1 MSHRPRSPADCVE
14 APSASSAPPRFSERL
29 WTEAEAKQSW
39 VCLGLDVV
47 LKQLPHNIP
56 HTIEGAQVFL
66 QNIVDA
72 SIDDV
77 AVVKPNLAFYLA
89 LGSDGIRLLTDII
102 EHIDRRAIVILDGK
116 FGDVPDTV
124 EQYARA
130 AFDVLGADAVTV
142 DLYGGW
148 GTLKPMLADATRGV
162 FVWTRS
168 SNPGADAVQG
178 ESGDSASLFSRVARE
193 IHARAERGNLGSV
206 VGATR
211 PDDVRRVRA
220 AAPGVPILA
229 PGVGAQGG
237 DLEAVVR
244 AGFGNAP
251 AGVLLNAGRSALWA
265 SADADYAPATRAA
278 VREMRDCINAVRL
291 T

>member
-29 WTEAEAKQSW
+29 WAEAEAKQSW

-66 QNIVDA
+66 RNIVDA

-77 AVVKPNLAFYLA
+77 AVFKPNLAFYLA

-148 GTLKPMLADATRGV
+148 GTLKPMLADPTRGV

-178 ESGDSASLFSRVARE
+178 ESGDSASLFRRVARE

-220 AAPGVPILA
+220 AAPDVPILA
-229 PGVGAQGG
+229 PG
-237 DLEAVVR
+237 LVR
-244 AGFGNAP
+244 RAAIWRQWCEP
-251 AGVLLNAGRSALWA
+251 A
-265 SADADYAPATRAA
+265 SATRLPGCCSMPGAPRCGRQPTLTMPLRRVPPCARCATASTR
-278 VREMRDCINAVRL
+278 CG
-291 T
+291 

>member
-29 WTEAEAKQSW
+29 WAEAEAKQSW

-47 LKQLPHNIP
+47 LKQLPHNVP

-66 QNIVDA
+66 RNIVDA

-148 GTLKPMLADATRGV
+148 GTLEPMLADPTRGV

>member
-1 MSHRPRSPADCVE
+1 MSHRPRPAADQIE
-14 APSASSAPPRFSERL
+14 APSVSVDPPDFSARL

-47 LKQLPHNIP
+47 LKQLPANIP
-56 HTIEGAQVFL
+56 HTIEGAQKFL
-66 QNIVDA
+66 RDIVDI

-77 AVVKPNLAFYLA
+77 SAFKPNLAFYLA
-89 LGSDGIRLLTDII
+89 LGAGGIRLLADVI
-102 EHIDRRAIVILDGK
+102 EHIDKRAIVILDGK
-116 FGDVPDTV
+116 FGDVPDTA

-130 AFDVLGADAVTV
+130 AFEAFDADAVTV
-142 DLYGGW
+142 DVYGGW
-148 GTLKPMLADATRGV
+148 ETVEPMLADPTRGV

-178 ESGDSASLFSRVARE
+178 GSRDADPLFMRLAAEIQSRAKL
-193 IHARAERGNLGSV
+193 GNLGAV

-211 PDDVRRVRA
+211 ADDVRRVRA
-220 AAPGVPILA
+220 AAPTVPLLA

-244 AGFGNAP
+244 AGFGEAP
-251 AGVLLNAGRSALWA
+251 AGVLVNAGRSALWA
-265 SADADYAPATRAA
+265 SADADYALATRAA
-278 VREMRDCINAVRL
+278 VRELRDRINAARP